1 MTSLPPL
8 TTAGV
13 FCGISTQ
20 WISGHKWFADL
31 AAVLFDEKGPHPSL
45 KGTPHTVLCHT
56 DFGPIWGS
64 WGIYCLSA
72 GSVSTNFADTST
84 QPSPAYPTWTHPPHI
99 PHINPLRMTRLQV
112 YRLVVG
118 PPPPTPVTIANV
130 QAIMTKMG
138 AESKAAMDAANEK
151 MESALLAIDNTVARL
166 EQSFDRQMGD
176 ARKQAAT
183 VALEHAADV
192 VALSVQVAA
201 LSKEYDGDARNANL
215 QAAIVRMA
223 TDLAEVKDALVSLKA
238 VPKGP
243 TAFWARLLVSSFV
256 DPAVPSTATAF
267 MVTPTMI
274 NVDGLKDAVK
284 LKVPEELSG
293 VSVLRLKV
301 WAHDA
306 ACNQW
311 VPVDEDCA
319 LVANDTA
326 TAYHVVVQQ
335 A

>member
-1 MTSLPPL
+1 
-8 TTAGV
+8 
-13 FCGISTQ
+13 
-20 WISGHKWFADL
+20 
-31 AAVLFDEKGPHPSL
+31 
-45 KGTPHTVLCHT
+45 
-56 DFGPIWGS
+56 
-64 WGIYCLSA
+64 
-72 GSVSTNFADTST
+72 
-84 QPSPAYPTWTHPPHI
+84 
-99 PHINPLRMTRLQV
+99 MTRLQV

-267 MVTPTMI
+267 MVTPTMT